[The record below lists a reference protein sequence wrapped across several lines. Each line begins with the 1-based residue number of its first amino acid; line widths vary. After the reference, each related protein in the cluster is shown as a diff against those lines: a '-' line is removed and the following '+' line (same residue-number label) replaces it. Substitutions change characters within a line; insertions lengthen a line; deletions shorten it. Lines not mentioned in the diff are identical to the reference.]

1 MSYISVLVLGLKLYE
16 IGKKA
21 KNKTTTSSRN

>member
-1 MSYISVLVLGLKLYE
+1 MRE

-21 KNKTTTSSRN
+21 KNKMNMNKFNKL